1 MQYAVFLVLIAS
13 MGGLNY
19 YLARRVWRWIHFFV
33 PSFSFAVP
41 LVFFAFLTLLMML
54 DFFKAFSGGLQRAV
68 SFAGSCWMG
77 VFVYLLLFFL
87 VSDILLI
94 LVRLLCGASAM
105 AKCRVAAGAAAT
117 ALALLVSA
125 CGMYNAHCIRTVTY
139 DVQLSD
145 KSVSEMTVAL
155 ITDVHL
161 GALGSESRLKKIVDE
176 INLMQPD
183 VVCIAGDLFDT
194 DFRSIADPEKAIQ
207 TFKQLRTLHGV
218 YACLGNHD
226 AGRTFD
232 SMEDFMRRAQ
242 ICLLKD
248 TCVTLDDGLVLAG
261 RLDGSPIGG
270 TGELRRGELADVL
283 SGAKSGLPVVVLDHN
298 PISIETYH
306 EGVDLVLSGHT
317 HRGQIFPGS
326 LITNAMYAVDYGY
339 YRNEHGVQA
348 IVSSGSGTWGL
359 PMRVGTHCEVVRINL
374 HY

>member
-1 MQYAVFLVLIAS
+1 

-33 PSFSFAVP
+33 PGFSFAV
-41 LVFFAFLTLLMML
+41 LLAFFAFLTLLMML
-54 DFFKAFSGGLQRAV
+54 DFLKAFSGSLQRAV

-87 VSDILLI
+87 VSDAVLI
-94 LVRLLCGASAM
+94 LVRLLCGAPAM
-105 AKCRVAAGAAAT
+105 KKCCVAAGAAAT

-125 CGMYNAHCIRTVTY
+125 YGMYNARCIRTVAY
-139 DVQLSD
+139 NVQLSD
-145 KSVSEMTVAL
+145 KPASEMTVAL

-194 DFRSIADPEKAIQ
+194 DFRSISDPEKAIQ

-283 SGAKSGLPVVVLDHN
+283 SSAKPGLPVVVLDHN
-298 PISIETYH
+298 PISIETYY